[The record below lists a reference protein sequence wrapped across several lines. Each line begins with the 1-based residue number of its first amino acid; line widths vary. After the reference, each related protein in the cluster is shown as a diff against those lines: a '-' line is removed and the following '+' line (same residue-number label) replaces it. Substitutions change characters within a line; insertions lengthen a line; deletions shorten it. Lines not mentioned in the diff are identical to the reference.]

1 MCGRYA
7 ATKDPATLTQEFDAT
22 DATEGH
28 APPVDHNVAPTKKVV
43 AVVER
48 HPRDANGEVL
58 LEKPAT
64 RQLRV
69 MRWGLVPFWAK
80 DVSIGSKMINTR
92 AETASS
98 KPAFR
103 KALARHRCLLPA
115 DGWFEWQRGAGPKG
129 QKQPYFMTP
138 QDGSSVA
145 FAAIWETWRDPKQP
159 DAETLV
165 TCSVITTDAVGRLA
179 EIHDRMPLILP
190 RQRWERWLDPDST
203 DVKDLLAPP
212 PLDFVD
218 TLELRPVSDR
228 VNNVRNNGPELV
240 ERAEPAADLDV
251 GSDEQALFDL
261 STPHPR

>member
-22 DATEGH
+22 DETEGH
-28 APPVDHNVAPTKKVV
+28 APSADHNVAPTKKVV

-58 LEKPAT
+58 LDEPAT
-64 RQLRV
+64 RHLRV

-80 DVSIGSKMINTR
+80 DASIGSKMINTR

-115 DGWFEWQRGAGPKG
+115 DGWFEWQRGTGPKG
-129 QKQPYFMTP
+129 RKQPFFMTP
-138 QDGSSVA
+138 SDGSSVA
-145 FAAIWETWRDPKQP
+145 FAGIWETWRDPKQP
-159 DAETLV
+159 DAEPLV
-165 TCSVITTDAVGRLA
+165 TCSVLTTDAVGRMA
-179 EIHDRMPLILP
+179 EIHDRMPLVLP
-190 RQRWERWLDPDST
+190 RRRWAQWLDPDSA

-218 TLELRPVSDR
+218 SIELRPVSDR
-228 VNNVRNNGPELV
+228 VNSVRNNGPELV
-240 ERAEPAADLDV
+240 ERVEPSAELDL
-251 GSDEQALFDL
+251 GQAEHALFDL
-261 STPHPR
+261 STPRRR